1 MTKSI
6 DTQMKEYS
14 IKKTNMTKE
23 VIRDVLKYNGFKIVP
38 THTYDKVEIKGNVV
52 GLVYVDIPTRLNDLP
67 EFLLDYRGTN
77 FNLRGIK

>member
-38 THTYDKVEIKGNVV
+38 THTYDKVEIKGTKGGVFC
-52 GLVYVDIPTRLNDLP
+52 LDIPTKLNDLP
-67 EFLLDYRGTN
+67 EFLLDNEGTN
-77 FNLRGIK
+77 FNLRSIK